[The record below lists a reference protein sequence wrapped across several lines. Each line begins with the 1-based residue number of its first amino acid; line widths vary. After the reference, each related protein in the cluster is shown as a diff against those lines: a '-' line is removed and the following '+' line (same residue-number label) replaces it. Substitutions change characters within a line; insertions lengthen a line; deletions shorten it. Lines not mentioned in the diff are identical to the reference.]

1 MRMAGYL
8 PPVSLATPAKP
19 RDLAPSAAALRATFD
34 GPGAALIG
42 IEEEL
47 MLLDH
52 ETHALLPRVAEVLDS
67 GPDDPRFR
75 PELPAAQVE
84 IVLPP
89 VARVDEAAAALAAAR
104 RDLAARAATAGLLAA
119 AGTHPFAPA
128 EGSLNQGPAYAEMER
143 DFGSIARR
151 QLVFGL
157 HVHVRVGG
165 ADRTIAVH
173 DALRSYLP
181 ELAALAANAP
191 FHDGEDSGM
200 ASVRPTLS
208 GLLPRQGVPPALRSV
223 EAFAA
228 DLAWGT
234 RSGRLA
240 GPHRWW
246 WELRP
251 HPTHGTLEV
260 RVCDAQA
267 TVADTRAVAAV
278 VRALVHELAR
288 RYDDGETLPV
298 AETWRIAENR
308 WVAARDGLAGTLV
321 DLETGEPAPARRRL
335 QSLLDE
341 LGPTA
346 EALGDGEA
354 LATAESLVAD
364 GGGAGRQRAAADG
377 DPRRAARDLAERFAA
392 EL

>member
-1 MRMAGYL
+1 
-8 PPVSLATPAKP
+8 VSIATPVER
-19 RDLAPSAAALRATFD
+19 RDETPTAAALRATFD
-34 GPGAALIG
+34 APGAALVG
-42 IEEEL
+42 LEEEL
-47 MLLDH
+47 MLLHPESYD
-52 ETHALLPRVAEVLDS
+52 LLPAVAQVLD
-67 GPDDPRFR
+67 GGQGDARFS

-89 VARVDEAAAALAAAR
+89 AARVDDAAAALAAAR
-104 RDLAARAATAGLLAA
+104 RDLATLAGPTGRLAA

-128 EGSLNQGPAYAEMER
+128 EGQLNQGPAYAEMER

-157 HVHVRVGG
+157 HVHVRVPG

-191 FHDGEDSGM
+191 FHEGRDMGM

-228 DLAWGT
+228 DLAWGA

-251 HPTHGTLEV
+251 HPAHGTIEV

-267 TVADTRAVAAV
+267 TVGDTRAVAAV
-278 VRALVHELAR
+278 VRALVHDLAHR
-288 RYDDGETLPV
+288 HDAGEALPV

-308 WVAARDGLAGTLV
+308 WTAARDGLEGTLV
-321 DLETGEPAPARRRL
+321 DLQTGESVPARRRL
-335 QSLLDE
+335 RGLIDR

-346 EALGDGEA
+346 EALGDGAALAAAEA
-354 LATAESLVAD
+354 LVRD
-364 GGGAGRQRAAADG
+364 GGGAGRQRAAAG
-377 DPRRAARDLAERFAA
+377 ADPRRAARYLAERFAA